1 MGKELLLEI
10 GTEEI
15 PAAFLP
21 KALRDLEEIA
31 RGELAAN
38 RIRHAEIRTMGTPR
52 RLFLA
57 AEDVAERQEDQL
69 IEKLGPAARVAFDP
83 QGNPSRAAV
92 GFAAAQGIDVTQ
104 LERVTTDKGEYVC
117 ARKKIIGE
125 ATEGLLPAIL
135 TKVITGVPFRKSMRW
150 SDQEFRFARPVHWI
164 LALFDGRVVPFR
176 IANVESGNM
185 SRGHRFMGPDP
196 FPVENLEGYL
206 AGTRDRFVIVD
217 PEERKEIIREE
228 TEKAATAVGG
238 RVLQSAE
245 LLETVTFLT
254 EYPTVV
260 CGNFDREYL
269 KLPQE
274 VLITTMISHQKYF
287 PVVDGKGALL
297 PHFLA
302 INNTLARDPAVVRR
316 GNEKVIR
323 ARLSDARFFFEA
335 DRKIPLDRRVEDLR
349 KVVFHTLLGTSFDK
363 VMRFQKLAGWIARR
377 VEPSHGNKVAFVA
390 HVDKAAL
397 LAKADLDT
405 QMVGEFA
412 ELQGIMG
419 REYALLEGK
428 NPVVA
433 KAIYEHYLP
442 TGAGGGL
449 PESDEGAVVSIA
461 DKMDTIC
468 GFFGVGLIPTG
479 TADPY
484 ALRRQALGIIN
495 IILAKRYP
503 FSLGSLI
510 DESLATLGPLLKRPS
525 DETKAAVL
533 EFFKGRF
540 ENQLISQGHP
550 YDVVDAILATGMES
564 LVAADDKIR
573 AMAVF
578 KSDPDFQPLAIAFK
592 RVANIIRGFQNG
604 AVDPALLS
612 GPEEKNL
619 HEAFLKIRETVLAHI
634 SRGDYSAVLFALA
647 RLREPVDAFFEAV
660 LVMAEDEKVRFNRLS
675 LLEEIST
682 LFHDVADFSRIVTDD
697 QRGQI

>member
-38 RIRHAEIRTMGTPR
+38 RIRHGEIRTMGTPR
-52 RLFLA
+52 RLFLTA
-57 AEDVAERQEDQL
+57 DSLAEQQEDQV
-69 IEKLGPAARVAFDP
+69 IEKLGPAARVAFDE

-92 GFAAAQGIDVTQ
+92 GFARGQNLGIAE
-104 LERVTTDKGEYVC
+104 LERVTTEKGEYLC

-135 TKVITGVPFRKSMRW
+135 TKVITGIPFRKSMRW
-150 SDQEFRFARPVHWI
+150 SDQEFRFARPIHWI
-164 LALFDGRVVPFR
+164 LALFGGRIVPFR
-176 IANVESGNM
+176 IANVESGNT
-185 SRGHRFMGPDP
+185 SRGHRFMGPDS
-196 FPVENLEGYL
+196 FPVENLRGYL
-206 AGTRDRFVIVD
+206 SGTRDRFVIVD
-217 PEERKEIIREE
+217 PAERKEIIREE
-228 TEKAATAVGG
+228 TRKAAAAVGG
-238 RVLQSAE
+238 RVLPSEE

-260 CGNFDREYL
+260 CGNFDLEYL

-287 PVVDGKGALL
+287 PVMDERGVLL
-297 PHFLA
+297 PHFIT
-302 INNTLARDPAVVRR
+302 INNTLARDPAVVKR

-335 DRKIPLDRRVEDLR
+335 DRKIPLDRRVADLK
-349 KVVFHTLLGTSFDK
+349 KVVFHTLLGTSYEK
-363 VMRFQKLAGWIARR
+363 VMRFKKLAGWIAGRIDPTLADR
-377 VEPSHGNKVAFVA
+377 V
-390 HVDKAAL
+390 DRAAL

-419 REYALLEGK
+419 REYALLAGED
-428 NPVVA
+428 PVVA
-433 KAIYEHYLP
+433 KAIHEHYLP
-442 TGAGGGL
+442 TAAGGDL
-449 PESDEGAVVSIA
+449 PESDEGAIVSLA

-484 ALRRQALGIIN
+484 ALRRQALGVIN
-495 IILAKRYP
+495 IILAKRYA

-510 DESLATLGPLLKRPS
+510 DESLAILGPLLKHPS
-525 DETKAAVL
+525 DETKTAVL

-550 YDVVDAILATGMES
+550 YDVVDAILAAGMDS

-573 AMAVF
+573 AMANF
-578 KSDPDFQPLAIAFK
+578 KSHPDFQPLAIAFK
-592 RVANIIRGFQNG
+592 RVVNIIRGFQNG
-604 AVDPALLS
+604 AVDPALFS

-619 HEAFLKIRETVLAHI
+619 HEAFLKIRETVLTHI
-634 SRGDYSAVLFALA
+634 SGGDYPAVLFDLA
-647 RLREPVDAFFEAV
+647 RLRVPVDAFFEAV

-675 LLEEIST
+675 LLGEIST
-682 LFHDVADFSRIVTDD
+682 LFHDVADFSRIVTELNN
-697 QRGQI
+697 

>member
-21 KALRDLEEIA
+21 KALKDLEEIA

-38 RIRHAEIRTMGTPR
+38 RIPHGEIRTLGTPR
-52 RLFLA
+52 RLFLTVA
-57 AEDVAERQEDQL
+57 GIAERQEDQV
-69 IEKLGPAARVAFDP
+69 IEKLGPAARVAFDE

-92 GFAAAQGIDVTQ
+92 GFARGQNLGIAE
-104 LERVTTDKGEYVC
+104 LERVTTEKGEYLC

-135 TKVITGVPFRKSMRW
+135 TKVITGIPFRKSMRW
-150 SDQEFRFARPVHWI
+150 SDQEFRFARPIHWI
-164 LALFDGRVVPFR
+164 LALFDGRIVPFR
-176 IANVESGNM
+176 IANVESGNT
-185 SRGHRFMGPDP
+185 SRGHRFMSPDS

-217 PEERKEIIREE
+217 PALRKEIIREE
-228 TEKAATAVGG
+228 TGKAAATVGG
-238 RVLQSAE
+238 RVLPSEE

-274 VLITTMISHQKYF
+274 VLITTMIHHQKYF
-287 PVVDGKGALL
+287 PVVDERGALL
-297 PHFLA
+297 PHFIT
-302 INNTLARDPAVVRR
+302 INNTLARDPAVVKR

-335 DRKIPLDRRVEDLR
+335 DRKIPLDRRVADLK
-349 KVVFHTLLGTSFDK
+349 KVVFHTLLGTSYEK
-363 VMRFQKLAGWIARR
+363 VMRFRQLAAWIAGRIDPTLAGR
-377 VEPSHGNKVAFVA
+377 V
-390 HVDKAAL
+390 DRAAL

-419 REYALLEGK
+419 REYALLAGED
-428 NPVVA
+428 PVVA
-433 KAIYEHYLP
+433 KAIHEHYLP
-442 TGAGGGL
+442 TAAGGDL
-449 PESDEGAVVSIA
+449 PETDEGAIVSIA
-461 DKMDTIC
+461 DKTDSIC
-468 GFFGVGLIPTG
+468 GFFGVELIPTG

-484 ALRRQALGIIN
+484 ALRRQALGVIN
-495 IILAKRYP
+495 IMLAKRYH
-503 FSLGSLI
+503 FLLGSLI
-510 DESLATLGPLLKRPS
+510 DESLAILGPLLKRPS
-525 DETKAAVL
+525 DETKRAVL

-550 YDVVDAILATGMES
+550 YDVVDAILATGMDS

-573 AMAVF
+573 AMADF

-592 RVANIIRGFQNG
+592 RVVNIIHGFQNG

-619 HEAFLKIRETVLAHI
+619 HEAFLKIRETVLTHI
-634 SRGDYSAVLFALA
+634 SGGDYSAVLFDLA

-682 LFHDVADFSRIVTDD
+682 LFHDVADFSKIVTES
-697 QRGQI
+697 QG

>member
-228 TEKAATAVGG
+228 TRKAAAAVGG
-238 RVLQSAE
+238 LALASEE

-287 PVVDGKGALL
+287 PVVNEGGALL
-297 PHFLA
+297 PHFIT
-302 INNTLARDPAVVRR
+302 INNTLARDPEVVKK
-316 GNEKVIR
+316 GNENVLR

-335 DRKIPLDRRVEDLR
+335 DRKIPLDRRVEDLK
-349 KVVFHTLLGTSFDK
+349 KVVFHTLLGTSYEK
-363 VMRFQKLAGWIARR
+363 VMRFRKLAAWIVDRIDPALTDR
-377 VEPSHGNKVAFVA
+377 V
-390 HVDKAAL
+390 DRAAL

-419 REYALLEGK
+419 REYALLAGED
-428 NPVVA
+428 PVVA
-433 KAIYEHYLP
+433 KAIHEHYLP
-442 TGAGGGL
+442 TAAGGDL
-449 PESDEGAVVSIA
+449 PETDEGAIVSIA

-484 ALRRQALGIIN
+484 ALRRQALGVIN

-525 DETKAAVL
+525 DETKTGVL
-533 EFFKGRF
+533 DFFKGRF
-540 ENQLISQGHP
+540 ENQLITQGHP
-550 YDVVDAILATGMES
+550 YDVVDAILATGIDN
-564 LVAADDKIR
+564 LVVAYEKIR
-573 AMAVF
+573 AMAAF
-578 KSDPDFQPLAIAFK
+578 KSHPDFQPLAIAFK
-592 RVANIIRGFQNG
+592 RVVNIIRGFQNG
-604 AVDPALLS
+604 AVDPDLFS

-619 HEAFLKIRETVLAHI
+619 HEAFLKIRETVLTHI
-634 SRGDYSAVLFALA
+634 SGGDYSAVLFDLA

-660 LVMAEDEKVRFNRLS
+660 LVMAEDEKVRTNRLS
-675 LLEEIST
+675 LLKEIST